1 MALESVLTGERD
13 PTNLAEE
20 GPLVVA
26 NFFLRLEAFGAS
38 EAVEPVGTHQVW
50 SLTKFY
56 SVHFLFKIKDWCKK
70 VHLQHTLIQGLR
82 QLFLTLSVS

>member
-13 PTNLAEE
+13 PTNIAEK

-26 NFFLRLEAFGAS
+26 NFFFRLEALSAS
-38 EAVEPVGTHQVW
+38 EAREPVGTHQVW

-70 VHLQHTLIQGLR
+70 CIFNKH
-82 QLFLTLSVS
+82 

>member
-13 PTNLAEE
+13 PTNIAEK

-26 NFFLRLEAFGAS
+26 NFFFRLEALCAS
-38 EAVEPVGTHQVW
+38 EAREPVGTHQVW

-56 SVHFLFKIKDWCKK
+56 SVNFLFKIKDWCKK
-70 VHLQHTLIQGLR
+70 CIFNKH
-82 QLFLTLSVS
+82 